1 MTGPSLTI
9 GFDADDTTRVFT
21 VGCHDKIAGHA

>member
-1 MTGPSLTI
+1 MTRSALTI
-9 GFDADDTTRVFT
+9 GFDADDTMRVFT